1 MGANTTEGTG
11 TGAVINMKPLIYNG
25 IVKQINL
32 SNEVKDEIN
41 GSPIV
46 ITNNHYTLQLSDAG
60 KCIYNTNDSGGHN
73 VTIPLHST
81 VPFEI
86 GTEIKFV
93 AGPVDTYFVK
103 ENTETIKVYS
113 VSATAVTDPQDSNY
127 WSLRQ
132 RTRGSLLKVDTNVWY
147 LDGNS
152 IFID

>member
-32 SNEVKDEIN
+32 SNEVKNEIN

-93 AGPVDTYFVK
+93 TGSSDMYLLK
-103 ENTETIKVYS
+103 ENNETIKVYS
-113 VSATAVTDPQDSNY
+113 VSSTAVTEPQDNNF
-127 WSLRQ
+127 WFIRQ
-132 RTRGSLLKVDTNVWY
+132 RTMGSLIKVDANVWY
-147 LDGNS
+147 LEGNS
-152 IFID
+152 IGID